1 MLAAVAPPLLRP
13 RRPPTPGIPCAR
25 PPHPSLS
32 ATPLRPR
39 LASGHGA
46 IEHSGA
52 RQRLQKRPFKLI
64 NTPINKISPRQ
75 QRRTDEP
82 TTRKGSETHNRG
94 VGGERSAM
102 HAEVRLQALGL
113 ISPLLRHSSR
123 SMHDRESTRLAI
135 ILFGK
140 HMHDA
145 FDKNIAQIAS
155 G

>member
-1 MLAAVAPPLLRP
+1 MHALHILRFLQRRYAQDSPRVMAQLSIPAHANAFKNAP
-13 RRPPTPGIPCAR
+13 
-25 PPHPSLS
+25 LS
-32 ATPLRPR
+32 N
-39 LASGHGA
+39 
-46 IEHSGA
+46 
-52 RQRLQKRPFKLI
+52 LI
-64 NTPINKISPRQ
+64 NTPINQISPRQ

-140 HMHDA
+140 RMHDA
-145 FDKNIAQIAS
+145 FDKNIAQITS